1 MLNNKVMRKII
12 FIALIS
18 VFTQTALAQEVYK
31 EVLRLSKNVMNDK
44 KKDLSTRKIAMFKVD
59 VLNYMAEKAS
69 EVMPDSSVLVLDEQA
84 YALYDYINY
93 YLHCLKN
100 AKRQKERTHIMELF
114 KMAAAH
120 HPLVHDPDTKLVTSY
135 YNDRFITQFS
145 MDTNWIKAKEEV
157 RTFFK

>member
-69 EVMPDSSVLVLDEQA
+69 EVMLDEQA

-120 HPLVHDPDTKLVTSY
+120 NPLFHDPDTKLVTSY